1 MSSADFRSL
10 SQYNEP
16 LIRSPSIYSSIGSGI
31 YLPQGTP
38 LHGGVFVLANTI
50 LGAGMLG
57 LPFAFAACGYLMG
70 TLMLTGFGACATGAL
85 VMLSEAADHVG
96 RPLWK
101 NPLAHDSC
109 SLSLPPLSASIGS
122 LNGVSSFHPTNAL
135 E

>member
-96 RPLWK
+96 RPAWK
-101 NPLAHDSC
+101 AHR
-109 SLSLPPLSASIGS
+109 LFLR
-122 LNGVSSFHPTNAL
+122 GVRWLRRVSYAVCGPSVKHL
-135 E
+135 